1 MNKMMK
7 WLFVAVAFTGMCAC
21 SGEDALQQSSQVET
35 SSVSFSFFDST
46 VEKFGEANLSNGAM
60 EANGGSITRAGDGLI
75 TGDVQTRA
83 DDNTAT
89 TWKKR
94 FTRLDIAIIP
104 VNSSQDIQYIHQ
116 ADATQDGFGSAT
128 LRLPIGKY
136 KMVAIASKVEGE
148 VNIVSAEKV
157 TFPEDKKLDDM
168 AYVCKDIEVKSGSN
182 TFNCQLERAISLL
195 KFQSTDNLPVGFSK
209 IEASLVGNVSRVFNP
224 TTGYGVVDAGGNTHD
239 RSWSLAKATSGKP
252 VSVSIYVFLA
262 SEKET
267 IQADLK
273 IYNTDNK
280 VAKALHF
287 DQVILQQNHVTTYT
301 GPLFTSGSAF
311 EFTFENT
318 DLLKS
323 GYDKTFGDDGLTK

>member
-7 WLFVAVAFTGMCAC
+7 WLFAAVMFTGMCAC
-21 SGEDALQQSSQVET
+21 SGEDALQQTSQVET

-46 VEKFGEANLSNGAM
+46 VEEFGKANLSQGAM
-60 EANGGSITRAGDGLI
+60 EANGESITRAG
-75 TGDVQTRA
+75 
-83 DDNTAT
+83 DNTAT

-104 VNSSQDIQYIHQ
+104 VNSSQNIQYVHQ
-116 ADATQDGFGSAT
+116 SDATQSDFGSAT

-136 KMVAIASKVEGE
+136 KMVAIASAMKGE
-148 VNIVSAEKV
+148 VNIVSAEEV
-157 TFPEDKKLDDM
+157 TFPENESLDDM

-195 KFQSTDNLPVGFSK
+195 KFHSSDELPAGISK
-209 IEASLVGNVSRVFNP
+209 VEASLSGNISRVFNP
-224 TTGYGVVDAGGNTHD
+224 TTGYGVKGAGDNTQN
-239 RSWSLAKATSGKP
+239 RSWSLANMKPGKAMTISM
-252 VSVSIYVFLA
+252 YVFLS

-267 IQADLK
+267 IQADLN
-273 IYNTDNK
+273 IYNTDNE
-280 VAKALHF
+280 VIKALHF
-287 DQVILQQNHVTTYT
+287 NQVTLQQNHVTTYT

-323 GYDKTFGDDGLTK
+323 DYDQTFDDAGQTK

>member
-7 WLFVAVAFTGMCAC
+7 WLFAAVMFTGMCAC
-21 SGEDALQQSSQVET
+21 SGEDALQQTSQVET

-46 VEKFGEANLSNGAM
+46 VEEFGKANLSQGAM
-60 EANGGSITRAGDGLI
+60 EANGESITRAG
-75 TGDVQTRA
+75 
-83 DDNTAT
+83 DNTAT

-104 VNSSQDIQYIHQ
+104 VNSRQNIQYVHQ
-116 ADATQDGFGSAT
+116 ADATQSDFGSAT

-136 KMVAIASKVEGE
+136 KMVAIASAMKGE
-148 VNIVSAEKV
+148 VNIVSAEEV
-157 TFPEDKKLDDM
+157 TFPENESLDDM

-195 KFQSTDNLPVGFSK
+195 KFHSSDELPAGISK
-209 IEASLVGNVSRVFNP
+209 VEASLSGNISRVFNP
-224 TTGYGVVDAGGNTHD
+224 TTGYGVKGAGDNTQN
-239 RSWSLAKATSGKP
+239 RSWSLANMKPGKAMTISM
-252 VSVSIYVFLA
+252 YVFLS

-267 IQADLK
+267 IQADLN
-273 IYNTDNK
+273 IYNADNE
-280 VAKALHF
+280 VIKALHF
-287 DQVILQQNHVTTYT
+287 DQVTLQQNHVTTYT

-323 GYDKTFGDDGLTK
+323 DYDQTFDDAGQTK

>member
-1 MNKMMK
+1 MK

-60 EANGGSITRAGDGLI
+60 EANGGSITRAGDSFL

-83 DDNTAT
+83 DDNTTT

-182 TFNCQLERAISLL
+182 TFNCKLERAISLL
-195 KFQSTDNLPVGFSK
+195 KFKSTDNLPVGFSK

-224 TTGYGVVDAGGNTHD
+224 TTGYGVVDAGGNTHN
-239 RSWSLAKATSGKP
+239 RIWSLADAKSGT
-252 VSVSIYVFLA
+252 VGLYIYVFLA

-273 IYNTDNK
+273 IYNTDNE

-318 DLLKS
+318 NLLPS
-323 GYDKTFGDDGLTK
+323 DYDKTFDDDGLTK

>member
-7 WLFVAVAFTGMCAC
+7 WLFAAVAFTGMCAC

-46 VEKFGEANLSNGAM
+46 VEKFGEAKPSNGAM
-60 EANGGSITRAGDGLI
+60 EANGGSITRAGDSLL

-83 DDNTAT
+83 DDNTTT
-89 TWKKR
+89 TWKER

-104 VNSSQDIQYIHQ
+104 VNSSQKIQYIHQ

-136 KMVAIASKVEGE
+136 KMVAIASKVKGE

-157 TFPEDKKLDDM
+157 TFPEDEKLDDM

-182 TFNCQLERAISLL
+182 TFNCKLERAISLL
-195 KFQSTDNLPVGFSK
+195 KFQSSDNLPVGFSK

-224 TTGYGVVDAGGNTHD
+224 TTGYGVVDAGGNTHN
-239 RSWSLAKATSGKP
+239 RSWSLANAKPGK
-252 VSVSIYVFLA
+252 VGLSIYVFLA

-273 IYNTDNK
+273 IYNTDDK

-287 DQVILQQNHVTTYT
+287 DQVTLLQNHITTYT

-311 EFTFENT
+311 EFTFENA
-318 DLLKS
+318 DLLES

>member
-7 WLFVAVAFTGMCAC
+7 WLFAAVMFTGMCAC
-21 SGEDALQQSSQVET
+21 SGEDALQQTSQVET

-46 VEKFGEANLSNGAM
+46 VEEFGKANLSQGAM
-60 EANGGSITRAGDGLI
+60 EANGESITRAG
-75 TGDVQTRA
+75 
-83 DDNTAT
+83 DNTAT

-104 VNSSQDIQYIHQ
+104 VNSSQNIQYVHQ
-116 ADATQDGFGSAT
+116 SDATQSDFGSAT

-136 KMVAIASKVEGE
+136 KMVAIASAMKGE
-148 VNIVSAEKV
+148 VNIVSAEEV
-157 TFPEDKKLDDM
+157 TFPENESLDDM

-195 KFQSTDNLPVGFSK
+195 KFHSSDELPAGISK
-209 IEASLVGNVSRVFNP
+209 VEASLSGNISRVFNP
-224 TTGYGVVDAGGNTHD
+224 TTGYGVKGAGDNTQN
-239 RSWSLAKATSGKP
+239 RSWSLANMKPGKTMTI
-252 VSVSIYVFLA
+252 SMYVFLS

-267 IQADLK
+267 IQADLN
-273 IYNTDNK
+273 IYNTDNE
-280 VAKALHF
+280 VIKALHF
-287 DQVILQQNHVTTYT
+287 DQVTLQQNHVTTYT

-318 DLLKS
+318 ELLKS
-323 GYDKTFGDDGLTK
+323 DYDQTFDDAGQTK

>member
-1 MNKMMK
+1 MMK

-46 VEKFGEANLSNGAM
+46 VEKFGEAKPSNGAM
-60 EANGGSITRAGDGLI
+60 EANGGSITRAGDSFL

-83 DDNTAT
+83 DDNTTT

-136 KMVAIASKVEGE
+136 KMVAIASKVKGE

-157 TFPEDKKLDDM
+157 TFPENEKLDDM

-182 TFNCQLERAISLL
+182 TFNCKLERAISLL
-195 KFQSTDNLPVGFSK
+195 KFQSSDNLPVGFSR

-224 TTGYGVVDAGGNTHD
+224 TTGYGVVDAGGNTHN
-239 RSWSLAKATSGKP
+239 RSWSLANAKSGK
-252 VSVSIYVFLA
+252 VGLSIYVFLA

-318 DLLKS
+318 NLLPS
-323 GYDKTFGDDGLTK
+323 DYDQTFGDDGLTK

>member
-7 WLFVAVAFTGMCAC
+7 WLFAAVAFTGMCAC
-21 SGEDALQQSSQVET
+21 SGEDALLQSSQVET

-46 VEKFGEANLSNGAM
+46 VEEFGKANLSQGAM
-60 EANGGSITRAGDGLI
+60 EANGESITRAG
-75 TGDVQTRA
+75 
-83 DDNTAT
+83 DNTAT

-104 VNSSQDIQYIHQ
+104 VNSRQNIQYVHQ
-116 ADATQDGFGSAT
+116 SDATQSDFGSAT

-136 KMVAIASKVEGE
+136 KMVAIASAMKGE
-148 VNIVSAEKV
+148 VNIVSAEEV
-157 TFPEDKKLDDM
+157 TFPENESLDDM

-195 KFQSTDNLPVGFSK
+195 KFHSSDELPAGISK
-209 IEASLVGNVSRVFNP
+209 VEASLSGNISRVFNP
-224 TTGYGVVDAGGNTHD
+224 TTGYGVKGAGDNTQN
-239 RSWSLAKATSGKP
+239 RSWSLANMKPGKAMTISM
-252 VSVSIYVFLA
+252 YVFLS

-267 IQADLK
+267 IQADLN
-273 IYNTDNK
+273 IYNTDNE
-280 VAKALHF
+280 VIKALHF
-287 DQVILQQNHVTTYT
+287 DQVTLQQNHVTTYT

-323 GYDKTFGDDGLTK
+323 DYDQTFDDAGQTK

>member
-7 WLFVAVAFTGMCAC
+7 WLFAAVMFTGMCAC
-21 SGEDALQQSSQVET
+21 SGEDALQQTLQVET

-46 VEKFGEANLSNGAM
+46 VEEFGKANLSQGAM
-60 EANGGSITRAGDGLI
+60 EANGESITRAG
-75 TGDVQTRA
+75 
-83 DDNTAT
+83 DNTAT

-104 VNSSQDIQYIHQ
+104 VNSRQNIQYVHQ
-116 ADATQDGFGSAT
+116 ADATQSDFGSAT

-136 KMVAIASKVEGE
+136 KMVAIASAMKGE
-148 VNIVSAEKV
+148 VNIVSAEEV
-157 TFPEDKKLDDM
+157 TFPENESLDDM

-195 KFQSTDNLPVGFSK
+195 KFHSSDELPAGISK
-209 IEASLVGNVSRVFNP
+209 VEASLSGNISRVFNP
-224 TTGYGVVDAGGNTHD
+224 TTGYGVKGAGDNTQN
-239 RSWSLAKATSGKP
+239 RSWSLANMKPGKTMTI
-252 VSVSIYVFLA
+252 SMYVFLS

-267 IQADLK
+267 IQADLN
-273 IYNTDNK
+273 IYNTDNE
-280 VAKALHF
+280 VIKALHF
-287 DQVILQQNHVTTYT
+287 NQVTLQQNHVTTYT

-323 GYDKTFGDDGLTK
+323 DYDQTFDDAGQTK

>member
-7 WLFVAVAFTGMCAC
+7 WLFAAVMFTGMCAC
-21 SGEDALQQSSQVET
+21 SGEDALQQTSQVET

-46 VEKFGEANLSNGAM
+46 VEEFGKANLSQGAM
-60 EANGGSITRAGDGLI
+60 EANGESITRVG
-75 TGDVQTRA
+75 
-83 DDNTAT
+83 DNTAT

-104 VNSSQDIQYIHQ
+104 VNSRQNIQYVHQ
-116 ADATQDGFGSAT
+116 SDATQSDFGSAT

-136 KMVAIASKVEGE
+136 KMVAIASAMKGE
-148 VNIVSAEKV
+148 VNIVSAEEV
-157 TFPEDKKLDDM
+157 TFPENESLDDM

-195 KFQSTDNLPVGFSK
+195 KFHSSDELPAGISK
-209 IEASLVGNVSRVFNP
+209 VEASLSGNISRVFNP
-224 TTGYGVVDAGGNTHD
+224 TTGYGVKGAGDNTQN
-239 RSWSLAKATSGKP
+239 RSWSLANMKPGKTMTI
-252 VSVSIYVFLA
+252 SMYVFLP

-267 IQADLK
+267 IQADLN
-273 IYNTDNK
+273 IYNTDNE
-280 VAKALHF
+280 VIKALHF
-287 DQVILQQNHVTTYT
+287 DQVTLQQNHVTTYT

-323 GYDKTFGDDGLTK
+323 DYDQTFDDAGQTK

>member
-1 MNKMMK
+1 MLFRSK
-7 WLFVAVAFTGMCAC
+7 WLFAAVMFTGMCAC
-21 SGEDALQQSSQVET
+21 SGEDALQQTSQVET

-46 VEKFGEANLSNGAM
+46 VEEFGKANLSQGAM
-60 EANGGSITRAGDGLI
+60 EANGESITRAG
-75 TGDVQTRA
+75 
-83 DDNTAT
+83 DNTAT

-104 VNSSQDIQYIHQ
+104 VNSRQNIQYVHQ
-116 ADATQDGFGSAT
+116 SDATQSDFGSAT

-136 KMVAIASKVEGE
+136 KMVAIASAMKGE
-148 VNIVSAEKV
+148 VNIISAEEV
-157 TFPEDKKLDDM
+157 TFPENESLDDM

-195 KFQSTDNLPVGFSK
+195 KFHSSDELPAGISK
-209 IEASLVGNVSRVFNP
+209 VEASLSGNISRVFNP
-224 TTGYGVVDAGGNTHD
+224 TTGYGVKGAGDNTQN
-239 RSWSLAKATSGKP
+239 RSWSLANMKPGKTMTI
-252 VSVSIYVFLA
+252 SMYVFLP

-267 IQADLK
+267 IQADLN
-273 IYNTDNK
+273 IYNTDNE
-280 VAKALHF
+280 VIKALHF
-287 DQVILQQNHVTTYT
+287 DQVTLQQNHVTTYT

-323 GYDKTFGDDGLTK
+323 GYDKTFDDDGLTK

>member
-1 MNKMMK
+1 
-7 WLFVAVAFTGMCAC
+7 
-21 SGEDALQQSSQVET
+21 
-35 SSVSFSFFDST
+35 
-46 VEKFGEANLSNGAM
+46 
-60 EANGGSITRAGDGLI
+60 
-75 TGDVQTRA
+75 
-83 DDNTAT
+83 
-89 TWKKR
+89 
-94 FTRLDIAIIP
+94 
-104 VNSSQDIQYIHQ
+104 
-116 ADATQDGFGSAT
+116 
-128 LRLPIGKY
+128 
-136 KMVAIASKVEGE
+136 MVAIASKVKGE
-148 VNIVSAEKV
+148 VNIISAEKV
-157 TFPEDKKLDDM
+157 TFPEDEKLDDM

-195 KFQSTDNLPVGFSK
+195 KFQSSDNLPVGFSK

-224 TTGYGVVDAGGNTHD
+224 TTGYGVVDAGGNTHN
-239 RSWSLAKATSGKP
+239 RIWSLANAKSGK
-252 VSVSIYVFLA
+252 VGLSIYVFLA

-273 IYNTDNK
+273 IYNTDNE

-311 EFTFENT
+311 EFTFENS

>member
-7 WLFVAVAFTGMCAC
+7 WLFAAVAFTGMCAC

-46 VEKFGEANLSNGAM
+46 IEKFGEANLSNGAM
-60 EANGGSITRAGDGLI
+60 EANGGSITRAGDSFL

-83 DDNTAT
+83 DDNTTT

-104 VNSSQDIQYIHQ
+104 VNSIQNTQYIHQ

-136 KMVAIASKVEGE
+136 KMVAIASKVKGE

-157 TFPEDKKLDDM
+157 TFPEDEKLDDM

-195 KFQSTDNLPVGFSK
+195 KFQSSDNLPVGFSR

-224 TTGYGVVDAGGNTHD
+224 TTGYGVVDAGGNTHN
-239 RSWSLAKATSGKP
+239 RNWSLANAKSGK
-252 VSVSIYVFLA
+252 VGLSIYVFLA

-273 IYNTDNK
+273 IYNTDNE

-287 DQVILQQNHVTTYT
+287 DQVTLQQNHVTTYT

-318 DLLKS
+318 NLLPS
-323 GYDKTFGDDGLTK
+323 DYDQTFGDDGLTK

>member
-1 MNKMMK
+1 MMK
-7 WLFVAVAFTGMCAC
+7 WLFAAVAFTGMCAC

-46 VEKFGEANLSNGAM
+46 IEKFGEANLSNGAM

-75 TGDVQTRA
+75 TGDVPTRA

-104 VNSSQDIQYIHQ
+104 VNSSQKIQYIHQ

-136 KMVAIASKVEGE
+136 KMVAIASKVKGE

-157 TFPEDKKLDDM
+157 TFPEDEKLDDM

-195 KFQSTDNLPVGFSK
+195 KFQSSDNLPVGFSK

-224 TTGYGVVDAGGNTHD
+224 TTGYGVVDAGGNTHN

-252 VSVSIYVFLA
+252 LSVSIYVFLA

-273 IYNTDNK
+273 IYNTDNE

-318 DLLKS
+318 NLLPS
-323 GYDKTFGDDGLTK
+323 GYDKTFDDEGLTK

>member
-7 WLFVAVAFTGMCAC
+7 WLFAAVAFTGMCAC

-46 VEKFGEANLSNGAM
+46 VEKFGEAKPSNGAM
-60 EANGGSITRAGDGLI
+60 EANGGSITRAGDSLL

-83 DDNTAT
+83 DDNTTT
-89 TWKKR
+89 TWKER

-104 VNSSQDIQYIHQ
+104 VNSSQKIQYIHQ

-136 KMVAIASKVEGE
+136 KMVAIASKVKGE

-157 TFPEDKKLDDM
+157 TFPEDEKLDDM

-195 KFQSTDNLPVGFSK
+195 KFQSSDNLPVGFSK

-224 TTGYGVVDAGGNTHD
+224 TTGYGVVDAGGNTHN

-252 VSVSIYVFLA
+252 LSVSIYVFIA

-287 DQVILQQNHVTTYT
+287 DQVTLQQNHITTYT

-318 DLLKS
+318 NLLPS
-323 GYDKTFGDDGLTK
+323 DYDKTFGDDGLTK

>member
-1 MNKMMK
+1 MK
-7 WLFVAVAFTGMCAC
+7 WLFVAFAFTGMCAC

-60 EANGGSITRAGDGLI
+60 EANGGSITRAGNSLL

-104 VNSSQDIQYIHQ
+104 VNSRQAIQSIHQ

-136 KMVAIASKVEGE
+136 KMVAIASKVKGE

-157 TFPEDKKLDDM
+157 TFPEDEKLDDM

-195 KFQSTDNLPVGFSK
+195 KFQSSDNLPVGFSK

-224 TTGYGVVDAGGNTHD
+224 TTGYGVVDAGGNTHN
-239 RSWSLAKATSGKP
+239 RSWSLADAKPGK
-252 VSVSIYVFLA
+252 VGLSIYVFIA

-273 IYNTDNK
+273 IYKTDNE

-287 DQVILQQNHVTTYT
+287 DQVTLQQNHVTTYT

-318 DLLKS
+318 NLLPS
-323 GYDKTFGDDGLTK
+323 DYDKTFDDDGLTK

>member
-1 MNKMMK
+1 MMT

-60 EANGGSITRAGDGLI
+60 EANGGSITRAGDSLF

-83 DDNTAT
+83 DDNTTT

-104 VNSSQDIQYIHQ
+104 VNSPQAIQYIHQ

-157 TFPEDKKLDDM
+157 TFPEKEKLDDM

-182 TFNCQLERAISLL
+182 TFNCKLERAISLL
-195 KFQSTDNLPVGFSK
+195 KFKSSDNLPGGFSK

-224 TTGYGVVDAGGNTHD
+224 TTGYGVVDAGGNTHN
-239 RSWSLAKATSGKP
+239 RSWSLADAKSGT
-252 VSVSIYVFLA
+252 VGLYIYVFLA

-273 IYNTDNK
+273 IYNTDNE

-318 DLLKS
+318 NLLPS
-323 GYDKTFGDDGLTK
+323 DYDKTFDDDGLTK

>member
-1 MNKMMK
+1 MMK

-60 EANGGSITRAGDGLI
+60 EANGGSITRAGDSFL

-116 ADATQDGFGSAT
+116 ADATRDGFGSAT

-136 KMVAIASKVEGE
+136 KMVAIASKVKGE

-157 TFPEDKKLDDM
+157 TFPEDEKLDDM

-195 KFQSTDNLPVGFSK
+195 KFQSSDNLPVGFSR

-224 TTGYGVVDAGGNTHD
+224 TTGYGVVAAGGNTHN

-252 VSVSIYVFLA
+252 LSVSIYVFLA

-273 IYNTDNK
+273 IYNTDNE

-287 DQVILQQNHVTTYT
+287 DQVTLQQNHVTTYT

-323 GYDKTFGDDGLTK
+323 GYDKTFDDDGLTK

>member
-1 MNKMMK
+1 MMK

>member
-1 MNKMMK
+1 MMK
-7 WLFVAVAFTGMCAC
+7 WLFAAVAFTGMCAC

-46 VEKFGEANLSNGAM
+46 IEKFGEANLSNGAM
-60 EANGGSITRAGDGLI
+60 EANGGSITRAGDGLL
-75 TGDVQTRA
+75 TGDVPTRA

-104 VNSSQDIQYIHQ
+104 VNSSQKIQYIHQ
-116 ADATQDGFGSAT
+116 ANATLEGFGSAT

-136 KMVAIASKVEGE
+136 KMVAIASKMNGE

-157 TFPEDKKLDDM
+157 TFPEDEKLDDM

-224 TTGYGVVDAGGNTHD
+224 TTGYGVVDAGGNTHN
-239 RSWSLAKATSGKP
+239 RIWSLANAKSGK
-252 VSVSIYVFLA
+252 VGLSIYVFIA

-273 IYNTDNK
+273 IYKTDDK

-287 DQVILQQNHVTTYT
+287 DQVTLLQNHITAYT

-318 DLLKS
+318 ELLKS
-323 GYDKTFGDDGLTK
+323 GYEKEFDDEGLTK

>member
-7 WLFVAVAFTGMCAC
+7 WLFAAVMFTGMCAC
-21 SGEDALQQSSQVET
+21 SGEDALQQTSQVET

-46 VEKFGEANLSNGAM
+46 VEEFGKANLSQGAM
-60 EANGGSITRAGDGLI
+60 EANGESITRAG
-75 TGDVQTRA
+75 
-83 DDNTAT
+83 DNTAT

-104 VNSSQDIQYIHQ
+104 ANSRQNIQYVHQ
-116 ADATQDGFGSAT
+116 SDATQSDFGSAT

-136 KMVAIASKVEGE
+136 KMVAIASAMKGE

-157 TFPEDKKLDDM
+157 TFPEDEVLDDM

-182 TFNCQLERAISLL
+182 IFNCQLERAISLL
-195 KFQSTDNLPVGFSK
+195 KFHSSDELPSGISK
-209 IEASLVGNVSRVFNP
+209 IEASLAGNISRVFNP
-224 TTGYGVVDAGGNTHD
+224 TTGYGVKGAGDNTQN
-239 RSWSLAKATSGKP
+239 RSWSLANLKPGKAITISM
-252 VSVSIYVFLA
+252 YVFLS

-267 IQADLK
+267 IQADLN
-273 IYNTDNK
+273 IYNTDNEVIK
-280 VAKALHF
+280 TLHF
-287 DQVILQQNHVTTYT
+287 DQVTLQQNHVTTYT

-323 GYDKTFGDDGLTK
+323 DYDQTFDDAGQTK

>member
-1 MNKMMK
+1 
-7 WLFVAVAFTGMCAC
+7 
-21 SGEDALQQSSQVET
+21 
-35 SSVSFSFFDST
+35 
-46 VEKFGEANLSNGAM
+46 
-60 EANGGSITRAGDGLI
+60 
-75 TGDVQTRA
+75 
-83 DDNTAT
+83 
-89 TWKKR
+89 
-94 FTRLDIAIIP
+94 
-104 VNSSQDIQYIHQ
+104 
-116 ADATQDGFGSAT
+116 
-128 LRLPIGKY
+128 
-136 KMVAIASKVEGE
+136 MVAIASKVEGE

-182 TFNCQLERAISLL
+182 TFNCKLERAISLL
-195 KFQSTDNLPVGFSK
+195 KFQSSDNLPVGFSK

-224 TTGYGVVDAGGNTHD
+224 TTGYGVVDAGGNTHN
-239 RSWSLAKATSGKP
+239 RSWSLANAKSGK
-252 VSVSIYVFLA
+252 VGLSIYVFLA

-273 IYNTDNK
+273 IYNTDNE

>member
-60 EANGGSITRAGDGLI
+60 EANGGSITRAGDGLL

-89 TWKKR
+89 TWKTR

-104 VNSSQDIQYIHQ
+104 VNSRQAIQYIHQ

-136 KMVAIASKVEGE
+136 KMVAIASKVKG

-157 TFPEDKKLDDM
+157 TFPEM
-168 AYVCKDIEVKSGSN
+168 RN
-182 TFNCQLERAISLL
+182 WAIWLMSAR
-195 KFQSTDNLPVGFSK
+195 
-209 IEASLVGNVSRVFNP
+209 ISR
-224 TTGYGVVDAGGNTHD
+224 
-239 RSWSLAKATSGKP
+239 
-252 VSVSIYVFLA
+252 
-262 SEKET
+262 
-267 IQADLK
+267 
-273 IYNTDNK
+273 
-280 VAKALHF
+280 
-287 DQVILQQNHVTTYT
+287 
-301 GPLFTSGSAF
+301 
-311 EFTFENT
+311 
-318 DLLKS
+318 
-323 GYDKTFGDDGLTK
+323 

>member
-1 MNKMMK
+1 MMK

-46 VEKFGEANLSNGAM
+46 VEKFGAANLSNGAM
-60 EANGGSITRAGDGLI
+60 EANGGSITRAGDSLL

-136 KMVAIASKVEGE
+136 KMVAIASKVKGE

-157 TFPEDKKLDDM
+157 TFPEDEKLDDM

-195 KFQSTDNLPVGFSK
+195 KFQSSDNLPVGFSK

-224 TTGYGVVDAGGNTHD
+224 TTGYGVVDAGGNTHN

-252 VSVSIYVFLA
+252 LSVSIYVFIA

-273 IYNTDNK
+273 IYNTDNE

-318 DLLKS
+318 DLQKS
-323 GYDKTFGDDGLTK
+323 DYDKTFDDDGLTK

>member
-7 WLFVAVAFTGMCAC
+7 WLFAAVMFTGMCAC
-21 SGEDALQQSSQVET
+21 SGEDALQQTSQVET

-46 VEKFGEANLSNGAM
+46 VEEFGKANLSQGAM
-60 EANGGSITRAGDGLI
+60 EANGESITRAG
-75 TGDVQTRA
+75 
-83 DDNTAT
+83 DNTAT

-104 VNSSQDIQYIHQ
+104 VNSRQNIQYVHQ
-116 ADATQDGFGSAT
+116 ADATQSDFGSAT

-136 KMVAIASKVEGE
+136 KMVAIASAMKGE
-148 VNIVSAEKV
+148 VNIVSAEEV
-157 TFPEDKKLDDM
+157 TFPENESLDDM

-195 KFQSTDNLPVGFSK
+195 KFHSSDELPAGISK
-209 IEASLVGNVSRVFNP
+209 VEASLSGNISRVFNP
-224 TTGYGVVDAGGNTHD
+224 TTGYGVKGAGDNTQN
-239 RSWSLAKATSGKP
+239 RSWSLANLKPGKAMTISM
-252 VSVSIYVFLA
+252 YVFLS

-267 IQADLK
+267 IQADLN
-273 IYNTDNK
+273 IYNTDNE
-280 VAKALHF
+280 VIKALHF
-287 DQVILQQNHVTTYT
+287 DQVTLQQNHVTTYT

-323 GYDKTFGDDGLTK
+323 DYDQTFDDAGQTK

>member
-21 SGEDALQQSSQVET
+21 SCEDALQQSSQVET

-60 EANGGSITRAGDGLI
+60 EANGGSITRAGDSFL

-104 VNSSQDIQYIHQ
+104 VNSSQKILYIHQ

-136 KMVAIASKVEGE
+136 KMVAIASKVKGE

-157 TFPEDKKLDDM
+157 TFPEDEKLDDM

-195 KFQSTDNLPVGFSK
+195 KFQSSDNLPVGFSK

-224 TTGYGVVDAGGNTHD
+224 TTGYGVVDAGGNTHN

-252 VSVSIYVFLA
+252 LSVSIYVFIA

-287 DQVILQQNHVTTYT
+287 DQVTLQQNHITTYT

-318 DLLKS
+318 NLLPS
-323 GYDKTFGDDGLTK
+323 DYDKTFGDDGLTK

>member
-7 WLFVAVAFTGMCAC
+7 WLFAAVMFTGMCAC
-21 SGEDALQQSSQVET
+21 SGEDTLQQTSQVET

-46 VEKFGEANLSNGAM
+46 VEEFGKANLSQGAM
-60 EANGGSITRAGDGLI
+60 EANGESITRAG
-75 TGDVQTRA
+75 
-83 DDNTAT
+83 DNTAT

-104 VNSSQDIQYIHQ
+104 VNSRQNIQYVHQ
-116 ADATQDGFGSAT
+116 SDATQSDFGSAT

-136 KMVAIASKVEGE
+136 KMVAIASAMKGE

-157 TFPEDKKLDDM
+157 TFPEDEVLDDM

-182 TFNCQLERAISLL
+182 IFNCQLERAISLL
-195 KFQSTDNLPVGFSK
+195 KFHSSDELPSGISK
-209 IEASLVGNVSRVFNP
+209 IEASLAGNISRVFNP
-224 TTGYGVVDAGGNTHD
+224 TTGYGVKGAGDNTQN
-239 RSWSLAKATSGKP
+239 RSWSLANLKPGKAITISM
-252 VSVSIYVFLA
+252 YVFLS

-267 IQADLK
+267 IQADLN
-273 IYNTDNK
+273 IYNTDNEVIK
-280 VAKALHF
+280 TLHF
-287 DQVILQQNHVTTYT
+287 DQVTLQQNHVTTYT

-323 GYDKTFGDDGLTK
+323 DYDQTFDDAGQTK

>member
-1 MNKMMK
+1 MMK

-60 EANGGSITRAGDGLI
+60 EANGGSITRAGDSFLM
-75 TGDVQTRA
+75 GDVQTRA
-83 DDNTAT
+83 DDNTTT

-104 VNSSQDIQYIHQ
+104 VNSIQNTQYIHQ
-116 ADATQDGFGSAT
+116 ADATLDGFGSAT

-136 KMVAIASKVEGE
+136 KMVAIASKVKGE

-157 TFPEDKKLDDM
+157 TFPEDEKLDDM

-182 TFNCQLERAISLL
+182 TFNCKLERAISLL

-224 TTGYGVVDAGGNTHD
+224 TTGYGVVDAGGNTHN
-239 RSWSLAKATSGKP
+239 RIWSLANAKSGK
-252 VSVSIYVFLA
+252 VGLSIYVFLA

-273 IYNTDNK
+273 IYNTDNE

-287 DQVILQQNHVTTYT
+287 DQVTLQQNHVTTYT

-318 DLLKS
+318 NLLPS

>member
-46 VEKFGEANLSNGAM
+46 VEKFGAANLSNGAM
-60 EANGGSITRAGDGLI
+60 EANGGSITRAGDSLL

-136 KMVAIASKVEGE
+136 KMVAIASKVKGE

-157 TFPEDKKLDDM
+157 TFPEDEKLDDM

-195 KFQSTDNLPVGFSK
+195 KFQSSDNLPVGFSK

-224 TTGYGVVDAGGNTHD
+224 TTGYGVVDAGGNTHN

-252 VSVSIYVFLA
+252 LSVSIYVFIA

-273 IYNTDNK
+273 IYNTDNE

-323 GYDKTFGDDGLTK
+323 DYDQTFGDDGLTK

>member
-7 WLFVAVAFTGMCAC
+7 WLFAAVAFTGMCAC
-21 SGEDALQQSSQVET
+21 SGEDALQQTSQVET

-46 VEKFGEANLSNGAM
+46 VEEFGKANLSQGAM
-60 EANGGSITRAGDGLI
+60 EANGESITRAG
-75 TGDVQTRA
+75 
-83 DDNTAT
+83 DNTAT

-104 VNSSQDIQYIHQ
+104 ANSSQNIQYVHQ
-116 ADATQDGFGSAT
+116 SDATQSDFGSAT

-136 KMVAIASKVEGE
+136 KMVAIASAMKGE
-148 VNIVSAEKV
+148 VNIVSAEEV
-157 TFPEDKKLDDM
+157 TFPENESLDDM

-195 KFQSTDNLPVGFSK
+195 KFHSSDELPAGISK
-209 IEASLVGNVSRVFNP
+209 VEASLSGNISRVFNP
-224 TTGYGVVDAGGNTHD
+224 TTGYGVKGAGDNTQN
-239 RSWSLAKATSGKP
+239 RSWSLANMKPGKAMTISM
-252 VSVSIYVFLA
+252 YVFLS

-267 IQADLK
+267 IQADLN
-273 IYNTDNK
+273 IYNTDNE
-280 VAKALHF
+280 VIKALHF
-287 DQVILQQNHVTTYT
+287 DQVTLQQNHVTTYT

-323 GYDKTFGDDGLTK
+323 DYDQTFDDAGQTK

>member
-7 WLFVAVAFTGMCAC
+7 WLFAAVMFTGMCAC
-21 SGEDALQQSSQVET
+21 SGEDALQQTSQVET

-46 VEKFGEANLSNGAM
+46 VEEFGKANLSQGAM
-60 EANGGSITRAGDGLI
+60 EANGESITRAG
-75 TGDVQTRA
+75 
-83 DDNTAT
+83 DNTAT

-104 VNSSQDIQYIHQ
+104 VNSRQNIQYVHQ
-116 ADATQDGFGSAT
+116 SDATQSDFGSAT

-136 KMVAIASKVEGE
+136 KMVAIASAMKGE
-148 VNIVSAEKV
+148 VNIISAEEV
-157 TFPEDKKLDDM
+157 TFPENESLDDM

-195 KFQSTDNLPVGFSK
+195 KFHSSDELPAGISK
-209 IEASLVGNVSRVFNP
+209 VEASLSGNISRVFNP
-224 TTGYGVVDAGGNTHD
+224 TTGYGVKGAGDNTQN
-239 RSWSLAKATSGKP
+239 RSWSLANMKPGKAITISM
-252 VSVSIYVFLA
+252 YVFLS

-267 IQADLK
+267 IQADLN
-273 IYNTDNK
+273 IYNTDNE
-280 VAKALHF
+280 VIKALHF
-287 DQVILQQNHVTTYT
+287 DQVTLQQNHVTTYT

-323 GYDKTFGDDGLTK
+323 DYDQTFDDAGQTK

>member
-7 WLFVAVAFTGMCAC
+7 WLFAAVMFTGMCAC
-21 SGEDALQQSSQVET
+21 SGEDALQQTSQVET

-46 VEKFGEANLSNGAM
+46 VEEFGKANLSQGAM
-60 EANGGSITRAGDGLI
+60 EANGESITRAG
-75 TGDVQTRA
+75 
-83 DDNTAT
+83 DNTAT

-104 VNSSQDIQYIHQ
+104 VNSRQNIQYVHQ
-116 ADATQDGFGSAT
+116 SDATQSDFGSAT

-136 KMVAIASKVEGE
+136 KMVAIASAMKGE

-157 TFPEDKKLDDM
+157 TFPEDEVLDDM

-182 TFNCQLERAISLL
+182 IFNCQLERAISLL
-195 KFQSTDNLPVGFSK
+195 KFHSSDELPSGISK
-209 IEASLVGNVSRVFNP
+209 IEASLAGNISRVFNP
-224 TTGYGVVDAGGNTHD
+224 TTGYGVKGAGDNTQN
-239 RSWSLAKATSGKP
+239 RSWSLANLKPGKAITISM
-252 VSVSIYVFLA
+252 YVFLS

-267 IQADLK
+267 IQADLN
-273 IYNTDNK
+273 IYNTDNEVIK
-280 VAKALHF
+280 TLHF
-287 DQVILQQNHVTTYT
+287 DQVTLQQNHVTTYT

-323 GYDKTFGDDGLTK
+323 DYDQTFDDAGQTK

>member
-60 EANGGSITRAGDGLI
+60 EANGESITRAGDSLL

-89 TWKKR
+89 AWKKR

-104 VNSSQDIQYIHQ
+104 VNSSQKIQYIHQ

-136 KMVAIASKVEGE
+136 KMVAIASKVKGE

-157 TFPEDKKLDDM
+157 TFPEDEKLDDM

-195 KFQSTDNLPVGFSK
+195 KFQSSDNLPVGFSK

-224 TTGYGVVDAGGNTHD
+224 TTGYGVVDAGGNTHN

-252 VSVSIYVFLA
+252 LSVSIYVFIA

-287 DQVILQQNHVTTYT
+287 DQVTLQQNHITTYT

-318 DLLKS
+318 NLLPS
-323 GYDKTFGDDGLTK
+323 DYDKTFGDDGLTK

>member
-1 MNKMMK
+1 MMK

-46 VEKFGEANLSNGAM
+46 VEKFGEAKLSNGAM
-60 EANGGSITRAGDGLI
+60 EANGGSITRAGDSFL

-83 DDNTAT
+83 DDNTTT

-104 VNSSQDIQYIHQ
+104 VNSPQAIQYIHQ
-116 ADATQDGFGSAT
+116 ADATQDSFGSAT

-157 TFPEDKKLDDM
+157 TFPEKEKLDDM

-182 TFNCQLERAISLL
+182 TFNCKLERAISLL
-195 KFQSTDNLPVGFSK
+195 KFQSSDNLPVGFSK

-224 TTGYGVVDAGGNTHD
+224 TTGYGVVDAGGNTHN
-239 RSWSLAKATSGKP
+239 RSWSLANAKPGK
-252 VSVSIYVFLA
+252 VGLSIYVFLA

-273 IYNTDNK
+273 IYNTDDK

-287 DQVILQQNHVTTYT
+287 DQVTLLQNHITTYT

-318 DLLKS
+318 DLLES
-323 GYDKTFGDDGLTK
+323 GYKKTFDDEGLTK

>member
-1 MNKMMK
+1 MMK

-60 EANGGSITRAGDGLI
+60 EANGGSITRAGDSFL

-83 DDNTAT
+83 DDNTTT

-104 VNSSQDIQYIHQ
+104 VNSIQNTQYIHQ

-136 KMVAIASKVEGE
+136 KMVAIASKVKGE

-157 TFPEDKKLDDM
+157 TFPEDEKLDDM

-182 TFNCQLERAISLL
+182 TFNCKLERAISLL
-195 KFQSTDNLPVGFSK
+195 KFQSSDNLPVGFSK

-224 TTGYGVVDAGGNTHD
+224 TTGYGVVDAGGNTHN
-239 RSWSLAKATSGKP
+239 RSWSLADAKP
-252 VSVSIYVFLA
+252 GTVGLYIYVFLA

-273 IYNTDNK
+273 IYNTDNE

-287 DQVILQQNHVTTYT
+287 DQVTLLQNHITTYS

-311 EFTFENT
+311 EFTFENA
-318 DLLKS
+318 DLLES
-323 GYDKTFGDDGLTK
+323 GYEKTFDDDGLTK

>member
-7 WLFVAVAFTGMCAC
+7 WLFAAVMFTGMCAC
-21 SGEDALQQSSQVET
+21 SSEDALQQTSQVET

-46 VEKFGEANLSNGAM
+46 VEEFGKANLSQGAM
-60 EANGGSITRAGDGLI
+60 EANGESITRAG
-75 TGDVQTRA
+75 
-83 DDNTAT
+83 DNTAT

-104 VNSSQDIQYIHQ
+104 VNSRQNIQYVHQ
-116 ADATQDGFGSAT
+116 SDATQSDFGSAT

-136 KMVAIASKVEGE
+136 KMVAIACAMKGE
-148 VNIVSAEKV
+148 VNIVSAEEV
-157 TFPEDKKLDDM
+157 TFPENESLDDM

-195 KFQSTDNLPVGFSK
+195 KFHSSDELPAGISK
-209 IEASLVGNVSRVFNP
+209 VEASLSGNISRVFNP
-224 TTGYGVVDAGGNTHD
+224 TTGYGVKGAGDNTQN
-239 RSWSLAKATSGKP
+239 RSWSLANMKPGKTMTI
-252 VSVSIYVFLA
+252 SMYVFLS

-267 IQADLK
+267 IQADLN
-273 IYNTDNK
+273 IYNTDNE
-280 VAKALHF
+280 VIKALHF
-287 DQVILQQNHVTTYT
+287 NQVTLQQNHVTTYT

-323 GYDKTFGDDGLTK
+323 DYDQTFDDAGQTK